1 MAIYRATPEETAAF
15 YGQGLIIFD
24 QQLIKAYRRQ
34 YEEKKRREQE
44 EAKKKEH
51 NPEQKGDKNELN
63 S

>member
-1 MAIYRATPEETAAF
+1 MAIYRATPEEAAAF

-44 EAKKKEH
+44 AKRKEQ
-51 NPEQKGDKNELN
+51 NPDQKGGKNE
-63 S
+63 SDS